1 MKIAFDFAD
10 PDQATKFPSHG
21 WARNS
26 QGTKLLWLPV
36 LRLVHQAPIIR
47 KANGVSDNLSP
58 SQWSEIR
65 AFVETIR
72 CLVLILRELHKCVRI
87 GSDPEFD
94 EQDQEKWNA
103 SQEAI
108 LLIPLFVDQ
117 AFVYTRRIADHFA
130 KASRHVL
137 FKKSGSAPWEY
148 KNLRSVVADRA
159 KLQRLSPICDLDCLQ
174 RAFENHSGWLDKLR
188 KSQSS
193 SNESGGTQKGIRDII
208 EHGSTNVTVS
218 HHKLGDDPWEVIA
231 SLEELGAYS
240 TFRTDLLPTLKDII
254 AGLSC
259 LWTEVCIAT
268 NLPKAECQWVAPYG
282 DAVLLTGN
290 DEDFTGFWPE
300 IKS

>member
-1 MKIAFDFAD
+1 MRIALDFAD

-36 LRLVHQAPIIR
+36 LRLVHKAPIIR

-58 SQWSEIR
+58 GQWSEIM
-65 AFVETIR
+65 AFAEAIR
-72 CLVLILRELHKCVRI
+72 RLVLVLRELHKCVRI
-87 GSDPEFD
+87 GSDPGFD

-103 SQEAI
+103 ICEAS

-117 AFVYTRRIADHFA
+117 AFVYARRIADHFA
-130 KASRHVL
+130 RASRYVL
-137 FKKSGSAPWEY
+137 FKNPGSAPREY
-148 KNLRSVVADRA
+148 KKLRLVVADQA

-174 RAFENHSGWLDKLR
+174 AAFANHSGWLDKLR
-188 KSQSS
+188 DSID
-193 SNESGGTQKGIRDII
+193 ESGRTQKGIRDIM
-208 EHGSTNVTVS
+208 EHRPTNVTVS
-218 HHKLGDDPWEVIA
+218 HHRVGDDPWEVIA
-231 SLEELGAYS
+231 SLEAPDVNFS
-240 TFRTDLLPTLKDII
+240 FRTDLLPTLKDII
-254 AGLSC
+254 VGLSC

-268 NLPKAECQWVAPYG
+268 NLPKADPPWFAPYG

-290 DEDFTGFWPE
+290 DDDFTGFWPE